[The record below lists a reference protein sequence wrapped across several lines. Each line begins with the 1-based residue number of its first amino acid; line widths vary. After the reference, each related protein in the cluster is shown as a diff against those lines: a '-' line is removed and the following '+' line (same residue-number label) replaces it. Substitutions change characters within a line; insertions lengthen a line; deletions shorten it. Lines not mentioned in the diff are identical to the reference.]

1 MNRSPAADPPRFAAA
16 ARFIVA
22 APFPA
27 VRRFAAVAERS

>member
-1 MNRSPAADPPRFAAA
+1 MNRSPAADAPP
-16 ARFIVA
+16 FIVA